1 MVFLIVCRQ
10 VVGQYLKIAHTLL
23 YICIT
28 SEIGNLSLNN
38 VMDLVLVSCN
48 EIKCTCPYLC
58 IGDSWWGELQGSRT
72 RWYIRMVTCCLLL
85 KPQKCPATSAVTVHY
100 LRWYPYH
107 RSANAVLRLP
117 LSHLTNVVQSYITE
131 HLLDLACFM

>member
-1 MVFLIVCRQ
+1 
-10 VVGQYLKIAHTLL
+10 
-23 YICIT
+23 
-28 SEIGNLSLNN
+28 
-38 VMDLVLVSCN
+38 MDLVLVSCN

-131 HLLDLACFM
+131 HLLDLACFMWYEMMYFIWDFRSACEDYVEYFLWDVTSFITV